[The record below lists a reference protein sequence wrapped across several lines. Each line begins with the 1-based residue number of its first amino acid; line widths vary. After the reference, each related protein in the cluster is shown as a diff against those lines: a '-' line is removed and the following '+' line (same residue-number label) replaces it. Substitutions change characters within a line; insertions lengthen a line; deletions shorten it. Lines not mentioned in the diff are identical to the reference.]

1 MSPSG
6 RRRAVRWLE
15 EEKGY
20 SERRA
25 CRLVRQPRMT
35 TRYKPVPRERDRD
48 LRRRILELSG
58 KHPRYGYR
66 MVTRLLRREGWGVNR
81 KRVHRIWR
89 REGLQVPVV
98 QRKKRRLGHG
108 ANGVARKRPEH
119 VGHVWG
125 LDFVHDVT
133 EDGRQLRWLTVLD
146 EFSRF
151 NLALEVRRSF
161 RSQDVIAVLEELVK
175 EYGFPE
181 HVRCDNGPEFIAKA
195 LRRWLEER
203 GVEALY
209 IEPGSPW
216 ENGYTESFN
225 GTLCD
230 ELLKREIFTNILEAK
245 LLSVEYRDTYN
256 HERPH
261 SSLGDLTPAEFMTE
275 HQRRGAE
282 SEKSEEEPKNDAQNR
297 SLTNA
302 TESGIHLG
310 TPEIMVGLS

>member
-1 MSPSG
+1 M
-6 RRRAVRWLE
+6 E

-25 CRLVRQPRMT
+25 CRLIRQPRMT
-35 TRYKPVPRERDRD
+35 TRYEPVRRERDRA
-48 LRRRILELSG
+48 LRRRILELAG

-66 MVTRLLRREGWGVNR
+66 MVTRILRRKGWRVNR

-98 QRKKRRLGHG
+98 QHKKRRLGHG
-108 ANGVARKRPEH
+108 GNSVARKRPEY

-125 LDFVHDVT
+125 LDFVQDET
-133 EDGRQLRWLTVLD
+133 EDGRQLRWLTVVD

-151 NLALEVRRSF
+151 SLALEVRRSF
-161 RSQDVIAVLEELVK
+161 RSVDVIAVLEELVK
-175 EYGFPE
+175 KYGFPK
-181 HVRCDNGPEFIAKA
+181 HIRCDNGPEFIAKA
-195 LRRWLEER
+195 LRRWLKKR
-203 GVEALY
+203 GVEVLY

-225 GTLCD
+225 GTLRN
-230 ELLKREIFTNILEAK
+230 ELLDREIFTNLLEAK
-245 LLSVEYRDTYN
+245 LLAVEYRGEYN
-256 HERPH
+256 NERPH
-261 SSLGDLTPAEFMTE
+261 SSLGDLTPAEYMAE

-282 SEKSEEEPKNDAQNR
+282 RTKVKAEPKNDAQNR

-302 TESGIHLG
+302 TESGIHPS
-310 TPEIMVGLS
+310 TPEMVVGLS